1 MENWAAEDSFEDS
14 QILYS
19 EIRRCAGEST
29 SCKEMESNA
38 ERDKEKSKNSVPR
51 SNDAYSAD
59 EAEHETLKDRG
70 LSGVEL
76 QDQPKALE
84 TRLKNAHIEDEAQNE
99 TSKDNGLS
107 GVELQDQTS
116 LDKSG
121 NESGEETEDEHG
133 KFVERASESK
143 TVLEQATQVAAQPR
157 GQVNSRPVAV
167 KENELDLT
175 SSQRMEV
182 NRVTALISVDSA
194 PSSPILNA
202 HIEDEAQNE
211 TSKDNG
217 LSGVELQDQ
226 TSLDKSGNESGE
238 ETEDEH
244 GKFVERASESKTVLE
259 QATQVAA
266 QPRGQVN
273 SRPVAVKEN
282 ELDLTSS
289 QRMEVNR
296 VTALISVD
304 SAPSSPILLP
314 KSSGAQHVVH
324 DLKTTKAEAELQDG
338 VEGQKIESK
347 DREEEMPECQN
358 VRASKKRRRRSM
370 SRVNEQLDET
380 QKGENREEL
389 QQ

>member
-1 MENWAAEDSFEDS
+1 MEDWAAEDSFEDS

-29 SCKEMESNA
+29 SRKEMESNA
-38 ERDKEKSKNSVPR
+38 ERDKEKSKNSVPG

-175 SSQRMEV
+175 S
-182 NRVTALISVDSA
+182 
-194 PSSPILNA
+194 
-202 HIEDEAQNE
+202 
-211 TSKDNG
+211 
-217 LSGVELQDQ
+217 
-226 TSLDKSGNESGE
+226 
-238 ETEDEH
+238 
-244 GKFVERASESKTVLE
+244 F
-259 QATQVAA
+259 
-266 QPRGQVN
+266 
-273 SRPVAVKEN
+273 
-282 ELDLTSS
+282 

-358 VRASKKRRRRSM
+358 VRASKKRRKHSM

-380 QKGENREEL
+380 QKEENREEL